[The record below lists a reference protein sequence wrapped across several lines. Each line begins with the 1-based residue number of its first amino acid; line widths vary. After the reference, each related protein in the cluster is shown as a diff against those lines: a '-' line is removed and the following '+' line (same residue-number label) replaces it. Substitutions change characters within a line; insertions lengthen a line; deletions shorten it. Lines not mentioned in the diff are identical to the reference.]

1 MEGFGGKKGAKKE
14 TCTVCRLKWKGTKLL
29 GKMDAEVLE
38 QEKG

>member
-1 MEGFGGKKGAKKE
+1 MEGFGGKKGAKGI
-14 TCTVCRLKWKGTKLL
+14 CTVCRLKWKGTKLL